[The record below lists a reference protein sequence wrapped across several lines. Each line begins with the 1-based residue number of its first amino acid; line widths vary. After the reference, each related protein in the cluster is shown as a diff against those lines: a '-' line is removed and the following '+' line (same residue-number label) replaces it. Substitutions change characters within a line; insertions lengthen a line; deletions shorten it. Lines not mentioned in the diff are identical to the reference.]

1 MPQQPS
7 RLSPSLLGT
16 PKGQASPP
24 PEREAALSQPQGTRD
39 QAPSAPNASPPPAA
53 QHPGLRKQGRSK
65 ARVNLTYRASQERQ
79 EWLRRFVFEERTT
92 IQDLIDAALRR
103 MLPDIPD

>member
-1 MPQQPS
+1 MSQPPS
-7 RLSPSLLGT
+7 RLSPSMLGT
-16 PKGQASPP
+16 QKGKASPP
-24 PEREAALSQPQGTRD
+24 LERGSALDQPQEGRD
-39 QAPSAPNASPPPAA
+39 HAPAA
-53 QHPGLRKQGRSK
+53 PLPSPAVSPTHPGLKKQGLSK